1 MSGWSQIAWHI
12 QHIHKYIQDKTAGLL
27 DRKMDFPRLEVLRR
41 THRCTKAL
49 SPAMA
54 TEQESCASL
63 SEVSWNTMQVLYL
76 TYILSP
82 MLQFPL
88 WDKVSLLPRLALNL
102 NYSSFQVTRIMG
114 YTTRTGLSYQQPKR
128 CNQSSPRK
136 THLCD
141 KQCLGKQ
148 ALFYT
153 HLLHIYAQVCVYD
166 HVALCGR
173 QRWGLNDNENFS
185 TWAGLISCRAMDSE
199 AEISLAVASAWYRVE
214 ISNPKVSQPLRVIHC
229 EAQLPASCQKFKHI
243 SEPFQKHALLS
254 SLNPCASS
262 CKPESP
268 EGWRDP

>member
-54 TEQESCASL
+54 SEQESCASL
-63 SEVSWNTMQVLYL
+63 SEVSWNTMQVLYHLYPQPHASVSTLRQSL
-76 TYILSP
+76 TVTQTGPELE
-82 MLQFPL
+82 LFF
-88 WDKVSLLPRLALNL
+88 LPSN
-102 NYSSFQVTRIMG
+102 

-199 AEISLAVASAWYRVE
+199 AEISLAVVSAWYRVE
-214 ISNPKVSQPLRVIHC
+214 ISNPKVSQPLRVIHS
-229 EAQLPASCQKFKHI
+229 EAQLPAS
-243 SEPFQKHALLS
+243 
-254 SLNPCASS
+254 
-262 CKPESP
+262 
-268 EGWRDP
+268 